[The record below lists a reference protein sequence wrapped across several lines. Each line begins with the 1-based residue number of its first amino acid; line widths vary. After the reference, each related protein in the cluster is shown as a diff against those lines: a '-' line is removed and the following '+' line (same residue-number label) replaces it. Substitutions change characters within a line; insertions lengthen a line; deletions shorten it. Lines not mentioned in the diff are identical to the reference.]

1 MASLF
6 LALII
11 VATNGPNFFFN
22 SWHRVEFLSSTPW
35 RSLRIRPASRRILKC
50 CDKVDLGTFT
60 GHWAKRPS
68 SSWRSQP
75 VPVLRR
81 CEPARGRTG
90 HTGYPARL
98 FPPEMDGKVAAY
110 KKAITA

>member
-35 RSLRIRPASRRILKC
+35 RSLRIRPASRRILKF
-50 CDKVDLGTFT
+50 CDNVDLGTFT
-60 GHWAKRPS
+60 LPLGKNAEQFMAQSAWAS
-68 SSWRSQP
+68 SAQMRT
-75 VPVLRR
+75 
-81 CEPARGRTG
+81 RTG
-90 HTGYPARL
+90 SDRAYRMPCTVISAR
-98 FPPEMDGKVAAY
+98 DG
-110 KKAITA
+110 